1 MINLQETFL
10 TLGKNHLKTDKSV
23 SSLIQPTVKAIL
35 VFGKEHYGNLS
46 RQLSKVTTGKS
57 FLQQNFLISAND

>member
-1 MINLQETFL
+1 MTI
-10 TLGKNHLKTDKSV
+10 LKAPERHFIPIK
-23 SSLIQPTVKAIL
+23 
-35 VFGKEHYGNLS
+35 HYCNLS